1 MHPHVL
7 RRDRTVLVLVDFQE
21 KLHPHVV
28 RPDAVAAGAVKLV
41 EAARV
46 LGLPVVLT
54 EHAVDVLG
62 PTIEPL
68 RAALGRGEPLP
79 KIVFSCFGS
88 AEFGARLESLG
99 RPQVLLAGEETHVCV
114 SQTAHEAVARG
125 YAVHIVEDACSAR
138 TEENHAI
145 GLKKMARAGAIP
157 ASVESAIFE
166 LLERAGTD
174 EFRKLLP
181 VIKRR

>member
-7 RRDRTVLVLVDFQE
+7 RRDRVVLVLVDFQE
-21 KLHPHVV
+21 KLHPRVA
-28 RPDAVAAGAVKLV
+28 RKDAVASGAVKLA

-46 LGLPVVLT
+46 LGLPVLVT

-68 RAALGRGEPLP
+68 RTALGGFEPLR
-79 KIVFSCFGS
+79 KTVFSCFGS
-88 AEFGARLESLG
+88 AEIGARLESLG

-114 SQTAHEAVARG
+114 SQTAHEAISRG
-125 YAVHIVEDACSAR
+125 YAVHLAEDACGSRSA
-138 TEENHAI
+138 ENHAI
-145 GLKKMARAGAIP
+145 GVRKMSLAGAVP

-181 VIKRR
+181 VIKRT

>member
-7 RRDRTVLVLVDFQE
+7 RRERAVLVLVDFQE

-28 RPDAVAAGAVKLV
+28 RRDAVASNAVKLV
-41 EAARV
+41 EAARI
-46 LGLPVVLT
+46 LGLPVVAT

-68 RAALGRGEPLP
+68 RRALESCEPIH

-88 AEFGARLESLG
+88 PEFGARLESLG

-125 YAVHIVEDACSAR
+125 YAVHVAKDACGAR
-138 TEENHAI
+138 SEENHAV
-145 GLKKMARAGAIP
+145 GLEKMARAGAVP
-157 ASVESAIFE
+157 SSTATAIFE

-181 VIKRR
+181 VIKRG